1 MGRKKFEEVEYDPIE
16 AEAKRSLARQV
27 SSLGVVSRIA
37 PTTSLNTVMQTN
49 PIEKTRVISPGKKQ
63 KKRSFSCANSD
74 QDFELDRFMLRMEEQ
89 AHTHIPFQVLMRA
102 VCTVM
107 MRAEEQIVS
116 EMKKNVPTSCPAT
129 FAYAQYAEFEEYWTE
144 TIAKALRKTRPI
156 G

>member
-27 SSLGVVSRIA
+27 SSLGVVPFIA
-37 PTTSLNTVMQTN
+37 PKAAANTAIRES
-49 PIEKTRVISPGKKQ
+49 PIEKPKVISPDKRQ

-116 EMKKNVPTSCPAT
+116 EMKKNAPTSCPAT